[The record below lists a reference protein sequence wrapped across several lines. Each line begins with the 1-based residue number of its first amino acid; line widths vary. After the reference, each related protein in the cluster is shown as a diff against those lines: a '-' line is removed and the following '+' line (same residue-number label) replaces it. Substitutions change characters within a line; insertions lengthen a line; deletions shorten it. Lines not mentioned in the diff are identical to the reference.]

1 MHVGEKKSILFRWE
15 AVLAAFLLI
24 LSMAVT
30 FLPGLKVE
38 AAETEVK
45 VVQTIT
51 KGSNFEIQIILGE
64 QSTGNVIVTGKGG
77 LSGSYWKSDAEN
89 T

>member
-38 AAETEVK
+38 AAETA
-45 VVQTIT
+45 
-51 KGSNFEIQIILGE
+51 IINRK
-64 QSTGNVIVTGKGG
+64 T
-77 LSGSYWKSDAEN
+77 
-89 T
+89 